1 MELLQSFLLMS
12 NSNVLS
18 VKDYADSWLKMLKIQ
33 DQTFGIITSV
43 PRANGE
49 PEVQRIRD
57 ASFVILL

>member
-1 MELLQSFLLMS
+1 MS